1 MVRTYNFLNRQGH
14 VDFLILLLI
23 ILAFVIGLFAFTV
36 KVSNDMKKVENISQ
50 QKYEKY
56 INKNNEEE

>member
-1 MVRTYNFLNRQGH
+1 MVRTYNFLNKQGH

-36 KVSNDMKKVENISQ
+36 RVSNDMEKVQNISQ